1 MESELHDK
9 LRSLK
14 NLMGSLHYQA
24 QTSES
29 GSVTLDVDALK
40 TILDTLR
47 EAERELI

>member
-1 MESELHDK
+1 MENELHNK
-9 LRSLK
+9 IRNLK
-14 NLMGSLHYQA
+14 NLMSSLHYQA

-29 GSVTLDVDALK
+29 GSVTLDADVLK